1 MNPNML
7 PSHASTGS
15 AFAVLLIIVVL
26 VIVLSGRSRKL
37 GSGMSVL
44 VLRRFAVS
52 DDPQQETLVWITGRK
67 SGLMGWILTVL
78 GLSAETTLRVT
89 RKEMLFRDTSLSG
102 SSDSLLS
109 LKGGIASVH
118 CENRKPIAYL
128 FVAVCFALSGIVV
141 AFTATFAGAI
151 GSLLLSGVMFV
162 LYHFNKS
169 VSIRVQS
176 KGGAV
181 FGMRFKPSLIEN
193 VSVDQERVRRTI
205 ELINARIVVIQSE

>member
-1 MNPNML
+1 ML
-7 PSHASTGS
+7 PSHAPIGS

-67 SGLMGWILTVL
+67 SGLTGWILTVL

-128 FVAVCFALSGIVV
+128 LVAVCFALIGIVV

-151 GSLLLSGVMFV
+151 GPLCSRALCSCFTT
-162 LYHFNKS
+162 
-169 VSIRVQS
+169 SIRAS
-176 KGGAV
+176 PSG
-181 FGMRFKPSLIEN
+181 FK
-193 VSVDQERVRRTI
+193 VRA
-205 ELINARIVVIQSE
+205 ARSSA